1 MAMGANGGPPPGQ
14 GGAEVSRAEAAA
26 LLRSAHSIVLYTHR
40 NPDGDSVGCVTA
52 LASTLEGLGKRV
64 RMVCPD
70 PLPPY
75 LLAVPCSEAITT
87 GPDLVTAD
95 LVVSIDVSD
104 VSLLLPLAA
113 AELGYFAGVHSLN
126 IDHHFSNTRYAR
138 YNLVDHTA
146 AAATEI
152 VFDLMRELGVPLD
165 LPLATSL
172 MYGIVNDTHSFQN
185 SNTTPRTLAMS
196 SELVAAGANLSRIVF
211 DLLLARSAASARLW
225 ALVLPTLLFHDH
237 ERVTFLTVSRDALA
251 RAGATMT
258 DADGLVEFLRNIRD
272 VDLAVLFKET
282 DSDTYRLSMRA
293 SDAVDATVVAGAFGG
308 GGHQRAAGCDIS
320 APLAVAQ
327 ADVLAAY
334 LGARQAG

>member
-1 MAMGANGGPPPGQ
+1 MVMGAS
-14 GGAEVSRAEAAA
+14 GGAPPDVGSSQITRAEAAA
-26 LLRSAHSIVLYTHR
+26 LLRSAHSVVLYTHR

-52 LASTLEGLGKRV
+52 LAAALEALGKRV
-64 RMVCPD
+64 WTICPD
-70 PLPPY
+70 PLPTY
-75 LLAVPCSEAITT
+75 LLAVPRSGAITT
-87 GPDLVTAD
+87 GPELVAAD

-104 VSLLLPLAA
+104 PGLLLPLAA
-113 AELGYFAGVHSLN
+113 AEPGYFAGVHSLN

-152 VFDLMRELGVPLD
+152 VFDLIRELGLSLD
-165 LPLATSL
+165 LDLATSL

-211 DLLLARSAASARLW
+211 DLLLVRSAASARLW

-237 ERVTFLTVSRDALA
+237 ERVAFLTVTREALA
-251 RAGATMT
+251 RARAGMT

-293 SDAVDATVVAGAFGG
+293 SEAVDATVVAGAFGG

-327 ADVLAAY
+327 AEVLAEY

>member
-1 MAMGANGGPPPGQ
+1 MEGSGDPPPDS
-14 GGAEVSRAEAAA
+14 GGLDVSRVEAAA
-26 LLRSAHSIVLYTHR
+26 LLRSATTLVLYTHR

-52 LASTLEGLGKRV
+52 LAAALKSLGKGV
-64 RMVCPD
+64 RLVCPD
-70 PLPPY
+70 PLPHY
-75 LLAVPCSEAITT
+75 LLAVPGSTTITT
-87 GPDLVTAD
+87 GPEAVTAD

-104 VSLLLPLAA
+104 PGLLAPLEVSQP
-113 AELGYFAGVHSLN
+113 GYFRGVYSLN

-138 YNLVDHTA
+138 HNLVDHTA

-152 VFDLMRELGVPLD
+152 VYDLIQELGLPLD
-165 LPLATSL
+165 HALATSL

-196 SELVAAGANLSRIVF
+196 SELVAAGANLSGIVF
-211 DLLLARSAASARLW
+211 DLLLVRSPASARLW
-225 ALVLPTLLFHDH
+225 ALVLPTLLFHDD
-237 ERVTFLTVSRDALA
+237 ERVAFLTVSQDTLA
-251 RAGATMT
+251 RAGAAMT

-282 DSDTYRLSMRA
+282 DTDTYRLSMRA
-293 SDAVDATVVAGAFGG
+293 STAVDATVIAGAFGG

-320 APLAVAQ
+320 APLASAQ
-327 ADVLAAY
+327 AGILAEY

>member
-1 MAMGANGGPPPGQ
+1 MGASGGTPPDVG
-14 GGAEVSRAEAAA
+14 SSHLTRAEAAT
-26 LLRSAHSIVLYTHR
+26 LLRSADSLVLYTHR

-52 LASTLEGLGKRV
+52 LAATLEALGKQV
-64 RMVCPD
+64 RMICPD
-70 PLPPY
+70 PLPSY
-75 LLAVPCSEAITT
+75 LLAVPGSMAITT
-87 GPDLVTAD
+87 VPELVPAD

-104 VSLLLPLAA
+104 PGLLFPLAA
-113 AELGYFAGVHSLN
+113 AEPGYFAGVHSLN

-152 VFDLMRELGVPLD
+152 VFDLIRELGLPLD
-165 LPLATSL
+165 LDLATSL

-211 DLLLARSAASARLW
+211 DLLLVRSAASARLW

-237 ERVTFLTVSRDALA
+237 ERVAFLTVTQEALT
-251 RAGATMT
+251 RAGAGMT
-258 DADGLVEFLRNIRD
+258 DADGLVEFLRNIRN

-282 DSDTYRLSMRA
+282 DPDTYRLSMRA
-293 SDAVDATVVAGAFGG
+293 SEALDATVVAGAFGG

-327 ADVLAAY
+327 AKVLAEY